1 MRNKALISIENT
13 MYSPFEESTRERL
26 LTFETNNTRTN
37 YSNMLADLLKTLYI
51 YTSLSMPERFISD
64 ESYIN
69 G

>member
-1 MRNKALISIENT
+1 MRNKALISIEKT

-26 LTFETNNTRTN
+26 FTFETNNTRTN
-37 YSNMLADLLKTLYI
+37 YSNVLADLLKTLYI

>member
-1 MRNKALISIENT
+1 

-26 LTFETNNTRTN
+26 FTFETNNTRTN